1 MSSIIRIGTRD
12 SELAMWQAKTV
23 QAQLEVLGYKTILH
37 PVKSQGDLNL
47 TEPLYEMGI
56 TGIFT
61 KTLDVALVK
70 GEIDIAVHS
79 LKDVPTQLPKGMVQA
94 AVMERASS
102 KDILVYKS
110 NFNPDEETTI
120 ATGSLRR
127 KSQWLDLYSHH
138 NVVDLR
144 GNVNTRLSKLHTN
157 KEWSAAI
164 FAKAGLD
171 RIGLLAKL
179 KANYGFEYTDLDSFI
194 PAPAQGAMMITAMD
208 SNKEV
213 LTAVAALNHQQTA
226 VCVDMER
233 AFLRDLEGGCTA
245 PIGAIAVVKE
255 DQLSFK
261 GTLMSLDGKQRIDV
275 SDSMPWF
282 DNVDRDACI
291 AFAKTQ
297 SQKVLSQGGKEL
309 MAEIKAELK

>member
-23 QAQLEVLGYKTILH
+23 QAQLEALGHKTILH

-138 NVVDLR
+138 HVVDLR

-179 KANYGFEYTDLDSFI
+179 KANYGFEFTDLDSFI

-255 DQLSFK
+255 DQLTFK

-275 SDSMPWF
+275 NGSMPWF
-282 DNVDRDACI
+282 DNVDKDACI
-291 AFAKTQ
+291 AFAKAQ
-297 SQKVLSQGGKEL
+297 SQKVLFQGGKEL
-309 MAEIKAELK
+309 MAEIKTELK